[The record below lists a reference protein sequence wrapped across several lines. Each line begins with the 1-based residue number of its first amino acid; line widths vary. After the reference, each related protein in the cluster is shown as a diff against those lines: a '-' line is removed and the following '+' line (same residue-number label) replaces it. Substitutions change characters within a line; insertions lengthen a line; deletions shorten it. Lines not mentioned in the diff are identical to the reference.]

1 MPGGSVS
8 FNYEH
13 LGLIV
18 IDYDDEEAMMDAL
31 IMAEVDLKDIEVEDG
46 VMTITVEPS
55 DLSKTK
61 EAVEQLIPDV
71 EFKVMED
78 TMLPND
84 YVELE
89 GEDLELFKRLV
100 TLLDDVDDVQ
110 NVYHNVKNINA

>member
-1 MPGGSVS
+1 
-8 FNYEH
+8 
-13 LGLIV
+13 
-18 IDYDDEEAMMDAL
+18 MDAL

-55 DLSKTK
+55 DLSKTE